1 MKIATWNVNSVRARL
16 PRIVEWLENFN
27 PDIALFQELKSTDD
41 AFPYLEIEDCGY
53 NVAVSG
59 QKSYNGVAILSKSP
73 IEIERHS
80 LPGDQSDTQARYIEA
95 ITFGIRV
102 GSIYLPNGNPSQNP
116 DGTDTEK
123 FKYKLKWME
132 RLFLHIK
139 SLLLHQEPIVMGGD
153 YNICPTDQ
161 DVYDP
166 KAFTYDALCRTESR
180 NLFRSIINL
189 GITNALRV
197 FELAPNI
204 YSYWDYQRGAWSKD
218 NGLLIDH
225 LLLSPSA
232 ADMLRSAGIDKEPR
246 GKEKPSDHTP
256 VWCKLNI

>member
-1 MKIATWNVNSVRARL
+1 
-16 PRIVEWLENFN
+16 
-27 PDIALFQELKSTDD
+27 
-41 AFPYLEIEDCGY
+41 
-53 NVAVSG
+53 
-59 QKSYNGVAILSKSP
+59 
-73 IEIERHS
+73 
-80 LPGDQSDTQARYIEA
+80 
-95 ITFGIRV
+95 
-102 GSIYLPNGNPSQNP
+102 
-116 DGTDTEK
+116 
-123 FKYKLKWME
+123 ME

-139 SLLLHQEPIVMGGD
+139 SLLLHHEPIVMGGD

-166 KAFTYDALCRTESR
+166 RAFTYDALCRIESR
-180 NLFRSIINL
+180 NRYRSIINL

-197 FELAPNI
+197 FELSPNI

-232 ADMLRSAGIDKEPR
+232 ADILRSAGIDKEPR

-256 VWCKLNI
+256 VWCELNI